1 MANTQ
6 HIINFIREVGLQ
18 VHERSLSDATFL
30 PGILIERGELV
41 VDLEKLDH
49 PGDMLH
55 EAGHIS
61 ITAPSERDSLGGDLK
76 SGPGEEMAA
85 IAWSYDAAAI
95 HLGIDASE
103 VFHEEGYK
111 GAGESLVENF
121 EKGGWVGVP
130 LLEWYG
136 MTRYQREDLNGP
148 DFPKMHEWVRKTE
161 NPSA

>member
-6 HIINFIREVGLQ
+6 HIINFIREVRLQ

-30 PGILIERGELV
+30 PGISIERGELV
-41 VDLEKLDH
+41 VD
-49 PGDMLH
+49 
-55 EAGHIS
+55 
-61 ITAPSERDSLGGDLK
+61 
-76 SGPGEEMAA
+76 
-85 IAWSYDAAAI
+85 
-95 HLGIDASE
+95 LGIDASE

-121 EKGGWVGVP
+121 EKGGWIGVP

>member
-30 PGILIERGELV
+30 PGISIERGELV
-41 VDLEKLDH
+41 AD
-49 PGDMLH
+49 
-55 EAGHIS
+55 
-61 ITAPSERDSLGGDLK
+61 
-76 SGPGEEMAA
+76 
-85 IAWSYDAAAI
+85 
-95 HLGIDASE
+95 LGIDASE

-130 LLEWYG
+130 LLG
-136 MTRYQREDLNGP
+136 LIFQKCMNGS
-148 DFPKMHEWVRKTE
+148 VRLKIPR
-161 NPSA
+161 PSEKCYELYD